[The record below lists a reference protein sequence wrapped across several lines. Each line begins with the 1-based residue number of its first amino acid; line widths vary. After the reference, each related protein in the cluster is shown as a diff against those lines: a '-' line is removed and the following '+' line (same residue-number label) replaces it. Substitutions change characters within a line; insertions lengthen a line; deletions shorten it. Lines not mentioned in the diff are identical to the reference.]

1 VLFQGL
7 KIPYVLPEKNSNK
20 TLEIG
25 TLYAPEEIC
34 YPFKLVLGNC
44 ISGIERGADTILIT
58 GSCGP
63 CRFGEYCEL
72 LMRIL
77 RDLGYRNLSFVVADL
92 SPEIGWK
99 EFCGRIE
106 KITSESPVSP
116 FEQLLA
122 LQRAYRTVA
131 LCDKLDAEACRL
143 AGLERE
149 RGQCRRILQAY
160 KERLPLCESPEEAL
174 RLLGDTREA
183 LDLVEL
189 DPEKNPLRVAIIGEI
204 FTVIEPF
211 SSLYLE
217 EKLMEYGVSSFRKM
231 SPSWW
236 VKDLVMK
243 PLRCNSRKIFRC
255 AGNYLPY
262 PVGGH
267 GRECVGEA
275 VLAKKEG
282 MDGAIQLFPMG
293 CMPEVVAKSV
303 LPAISR
309 DLDFPIMTLV
319 LDEGTGEAGFIT
331 RIEAFLDLL
340 SARKKRAAGLASGF
354 AGDPH

>member
-1 VLFQGL
+1 MLFQGL

-204 FTVIEPF
+204 
-211 SSLYLE
+211 LYGYRAL
-217 EKLMEYGVSSFRKM
+217 FQ
-231 SPSWW
+231 
-236 VKDLVMK
+236 
-243 PLRCNSRKIFRC
+243 
-255 AGNYLPY
+255 
-262 PVGGH
+262 PVF
-267 GRECVGEA
+267 GREADGIRRVKLSDDVSQLVGKGPCDEA
-275 VLAKKEG
+275 ASLQLKKN
-282 MDGAIQLFPMG
+282 IP
-293 CMPEVVAKSV
+293 V
-303 LPAISR
+303 R
-309 DLDFPIMTLV
+309 
-319 LDEGTGEAGFIT
+319 
-331 RIEAFLDLL
+331 R
-340 SARKKRAAGLASGF
+340 
-354 AGDPH
+354 